1 MNIKIFD
8 HLQNNPSSLG
18 TIQVLAGAFMISFSA
33 VFVKLAHVSPTSSAF
48 YRVFF
53 GGIFLILF
61 VLISRHK
68 LRVGWKPFG
77 LIGLCGLF
85 FAVDLALWH
94 RSVLYVGPGLSTILA
109 NFQVFFLG
117 AFGIIVLKE
126 TLTLRYLASVP
137 LALCGLIL
145 IVGLDW
151 SLLELNYKIGLL
163 LGVLTALAYSSYLL
177 TLRKLQ
183 SIYQTLSSYT
193 AVALISLIT
202 ALILALEMSAEGSS
216 FRIPDLQ
223 SWIVL
228 PTYGF
233 IGQGLGV
240 VFIAKGIARIRA
252 SRAGLI
258 LLLQPTLSFIW
269 DILFFH
275 RPTDVWD
282 ILGAL
287 MAIIAIYL
295 GSARSP

>member
-1 MNIKIFD
+1 MNTS
-8 HLQNNPSSLG
+8 LYSRLENNPSSFG
-18 TIQVLAGAFMISFSA
+18 TLQVLAGAFMISFSA
-33 VFVKLAHVSPTSSAF
+33 VFVKLANVSPTTSAF

-61 VLISRHK
+61 VLGSRTRFR
-68 LRVGWKPFG
+68 LGWRPCV

-85 FAVDLALWH
+85 FAIDLALWH

-117 AFGIIVLKE
+117 GFGVIILKE
-126 TLTLRYLASVP
+126 RLTLRYIASVP
-137 LALCGLIL
+137 LALCGLML

-151 SLLELNYKIGLL
+151 SLVEHNYKIGLL
-163 LGVLTALAYSSYLL
+163 LGILTALAYSSYLL
-177 TLRKLQ
+177 ALRKLQ
-183 SIYQTLSSYT
+183 SSNKNLSSYT
-193 AVALISLIT
+193 AVALISLTT
-202 ALILALEMSAEGSS
+202 ALILALEMSAEGAS

-228 PTYGF
+228 PAYGL

-269 DILFFH
+269 DILFFQ
-275 RPTDVWD
+275 RPTDLWD

-287 MAIIAIYL
+287 MAITAIYL
-295 GSARSP
+295 GSVKSS

>member
-1 MNIKIFD
+1 MRIKIFNNF
-8 HLQNNPSSLG
+8 QNIPSTLG
-18 TIQVLAGAFMISFSA
+18 TLQVLAGAFMISFSA
-33 VFVKLAHVSPTSSAF
+33 VFVKLAHVSPTTSAF

-61 VLISRHK
+61 VLVSRGRF
-68 LRVGWKPFG
+68 RVGWRPFV

-85 FAVDLALWH
+85 FAIDLSLWH

-117 AFGIIVLKE
+117 GFGVIVLKE
-126 TLTLRYLASVP
+126 TLTLRYIASVP

-163 LGVLTALAYSSYLL
+163 LGILTALAYSSYLL

-183 SIYQTLSSYT
+183 SLYQTLSSYT
-193 AVALISLIT
+193 AVALISLTT
-202 ALILALEMSAEGSS
+202 ALMLALEMSAEGAS

-228 PTYGF
+228 PAYGF

-240 VFIAKGIARIRA
+240 VFIAKGIARIKA

-269 DILFFH
+269 DILFFQ
-275 RPTDVWD
+275 RPTDMWD

-287 MAIIAIYL
+287 MAILAIYL
-295 GSARSP
+295 GSVKSS